1 MAKKSGFHVVCPNL
15 FLFDSPCL
23 LWFLKMWCYIIVP
36 WWLMMLL
43 VWLIMDSGHLEISIC
58 ILLMKACCSFE
69 TLLYAVVCLLYEH
82 YQYHASV
89 LCAWLMI
96 MKLNMN
102 ALLLF
107 MMKVWRYLIHKFC
120 CGFQTYAMPGD
131 PTWFVWCV
139 CLKVAWTFLL
149 TMLSEFMLMLV
160 IPWCL
165 SLLFSC
171 FRAAKRISWLCLF
184 VVG

>member
-1 MAKKSGFHVVCPNL
+1 MCRVCAVLVHEYGCIIALL
-15 FLFDSPCL
+15 FVCYFGIPIWYDFVWECCL
-23 LWFLKMWCYIIVP
+23 HCQDHKLHELPYWLKP
-36 WWLMMLL
+36 
-43 VWLIMDSGHLEISIC
+43 
-58 ILLMKACCSFE
+58 CCSFE

-89 LCAWLMI
+89 CCAWLMI

-107 MMKVWRYLIHKFC
+107 MMKAWRYLIHKLC
-120 CGFQTYAMPGD
+120 CCFQTYAMPGD
-131 PTWFVWCV
+131 STWFVWCV

-165 SLLFSC
+165 SLLFCC
-171 FRAAKRISWLCLF
+171 FWAAKRISWLCLV